1 MRQMVIGQPFR
12 GRRRKQ
18 ERLFRG
24 VRPVRFR
31 HARKRSQT
39 AVGVDPICASGVPSE
54 ARSARCS
61 MRNTLLADNQV
72 RVSAKIGVVDEDG
85 MEGNE

>member
-1 MRQMVIGQPFR
+1 
-12 GRRRKQ
+12 
-18 ERLFRG
+18 
-24 VRPVRFR
+24 
-31 HARKRSQT
+31 
-39 AVGVDPICASGVPSE
+39 
-54 ARSARCS
+54 